1 MQRAR
6 RWWLNAM
13 VPALIN
19 PVFVIALNTFR
30 ETVRDRVLYAFF
42 VFACSITVLGILLG
56 SLSVGQD
63 IRIIEDI
70 GLTAIAIIG
79 GIICVFAGTNLVY
92 KELERRTIYVIF
104 TKPVSSW
111 QFIAGKYLGLVMC
124 IFVVTLAMG
133 TFLLG
138 LIWMQDP
145 GHQIQLHLSRLIAS
159 LGLVFLELLF
169 VLALATFFSTFSTP
183 IMSVIFTL
191 SLWFIGHLG
200 GSLLDLSRMSSNPAT
215 QQILNALYWCLPDL
229 AQLTRVRSVIMYGK
243 EPTQEIII
251 FLLSYVFAF
260 IVFLLVLA
268 SVVNERREFP

>member
-1 MQRAR
+1 M
-6 RWWLNAM
+6 
-13 VPALIN
+13 IK
-19 PVFVIALNTFR
+19 PVFAIALNTFR

-70 GLTAIAIIG
+70 GLTVIAIIG
-79 GIICVFAGTNLVY
+79 GIISVFAGTNLVY

-111 QFIAGKYLGLVMC
+111 QFIAGKYLGLVSC
-124 IFVVTLAMG
+124 IFVVVLAMG
-133 TFLLG
+133 LFLLA
-138 LIWMQDP
+138 LIWMVDP
-145 GHQIQLHLSRLIAS
+145 SHQTQRVPLMAAS

-169 VLALATFFSTFSTP
+169 VLALATFFSTFSNP

-200 GSLLDLSRMSSNPAT
+200 GSLLDLSRMSTNSAI
-215 QQILNALYWCLPDL
+215 QQLLSSLYWCLPDL
-229 AQLTRVRSVIMYGK
+229 AQLTRIRSVLMYGK

-251 FLLSYVFAF
+251 YMLAYVFAF
-260 IVFLLVLA
+260 VFFLLGLA
-268 SVVNERREFP
+268 SIVNDRREFP

>member
-1 MQRAR
+1 
-6 RWWLNAM
+6 M
-13 VPALIN
+13 VSSVMK
-19 PVFVIALNTFR
+19 PVFAIALNTFR

-70 GLTAIAIIG
+70 GLAVIAIIG
-79 GIICVFAGTNLVY
+79 GIISVFAGTNLVY

-111 QFIAGKYLGLVMC
+111 QFITGKYLGLVGC
-124 IFVVTLAMG
+124 IFVVVLAMG
-133 TFLLG
+133 LFLLG
-138 LIWMQDP
+138 LIWMVDP
-145 GHQIQLHLSRLIAS
+145 TDQTLKVPLLAGSLS
-159 LGLVFLELLF
+159 LVFLELLF

-200 GSLLDLSRMSSNPAT
+200 GSLLELSKMSSNGAI
-215 QQILNALYWCLPDL
+215 QQLLSSLYWCLPDL
-229 AQLTRVRSVIMYGK
+229 AQLTRIRSVLMYGR
-243 EPTQEIII
+243 EPSQEIII
-251 FLLSYVFAF
+251 YMLAYVFAF
-260 IVFLLVLA
+260 IFFLLGLA
-268 SVVNERREFP
+268 SIINERREFP